1 MPIVSTFDPWRSSI
15 CTCPKKLTLNPY
27 TGCDHYCIYCY
38 AQSYIPSFHACRP
51 KKELLK
57 RLEREATKLK
67 GEIISISNSSD
78 PYPIMEREL
87 GLTREVIKTLA
98 ASCCRVQIITKSTL
112 VARDADLLKE
122 IPATVALT
130 ITTDNEE
137 VTRVIEPNAPSPL
150 ERFKAIE
157 ILTNQ
162 GISVIVRVDP
172 IIPYV
177 NNDYESLFKRIASL
191 NVKHVTVSTYKARSR
206 DWKRL
211 SEALPDVAQ
220 KLAQLYWTK
229 GEYSGGSM
237 MLPRDLRLELLSR
250 IRRVALHWGLRF
262 AVCRE
267 GLAELNTATCDGSW
281 LLPETQR

>member
-1 MPIVSTFDPWRSSI
+1 
-15 CTCPKKLTLNPY
+15 
-27 TGCDHYCIYCY
+27 
-38 AQSYIPSFHACRP
+38 
-51 KKELLK
+51 
-57 RLEREATKLK
+57 
-67 GEIISISNSSD
+67 
-78 PYPIMEREL
+78 MEREL

-122 IPATVALT
+122 IPATVAVT

-157 ILTNQ
+157 TLTNQ

-172 IIPYV
+172 IIPYA